1 MDKASLFLTVLALI
15 AVADAIRF
23 NLEFRTPFCFL
34 EDRPPDT
41 NLHISYEFQKDIVDM
56 YKEFPDN
63 VVLVKIEDPLGE
75 AHMFSIKSYMG
86 VINFPA
92 ESGGRYKICFTNKV
106 KVATSITNN
115 IQGEVKFTEAVKLPQ
130 MDLNATAAKEETL
143 KKFTDHASVLERR
156 VKDVEK
162 YQEYEIL
169 REKVFKDKIEH
180 ANKITR
186 WCAVVQGIVFVIL
199 AVWQIYSLRKYFAKR
214 GIA

>member
-1 MDKASLFLTVLALI
+1 MYSKFCLI
-15 AVADAIRF
+15 AI
-23 NLEFRTPFCFL
+23 E
-34 EDRPPDT
+34 
-41 NLHISYEFQKDIVDM
+41 
-56 YKEFPDN
+56 EFPDN

-92 ESGGRYKICFTNKV
+92 ESGNFFWSSIGGRYKICFTNKV